1 MIDSKLVLTN
11 VRLASDPTFF
21 PHPTD
26 TTKHRSLVTVIKNHG
41 KNRTTGLE
49 RKPTE
54 YSLTFW
60 GPYAQTCAL
69 YLAKGRAINVEVAP
83 KSYSRETG
91 RVKPTGAKEINRTT
105 TFDVKS
111 FEFSLDSKKEL
122 VKRINT
128 NLATA
133 KAQGRLNPDATIT
146 AEELILVVR
155 PQAYDYNPAVAAQ
168 TGMYGNAKVYIKG
181 AGFLGGGHVA
191 GAAGAVPA
199 GNNDALIAEM
209 QARIDA
215 LKAAIVPAPAAETPV
230 VTPPVA
236 TDTAVAAFPE

>member
-26 TTKHRSLVTVIKNHG
+26 ATKHRALVTVIKNHG
-41 KNRTTGLE
+41 KNKTTGVE

-60 GPYAQTCAL
+60 GSYSQTCAL

-128 NLATA
+128 NLAKA
-133 KAQGRLNPDATIT
+133 KSEGRINPDATIT
-146 AEELILVVR
+146 AEELIEVTR
-155 PQAYDYNPAVAAQ
+155 PQAYNYDAALAAQ
-168 TGMYGNAKVYIKG
+168 TGMYGNARVYIKG
-181 AGFLGGGHVA
+181 QGFLGANTVVA
-191 GAAGAVPA
+191 GAPQAGSN
-199 GNNDALIAEM
+199 GALIAEM
-209 QARIDA
+209 QARISA
-215 LKAAIVPAPAAETPV
+215 LMAADTNVPVPANV
-230 VTPPVA
+230 VAPVA
-236 TDTAVAAFPE
+236 APASEPVVAAFPS

>member
-26 TTKHRSLVTVIKNHG
+26 AKKHRSLVTVIKNHG
-41 KNRTTGLE
+41 KNKTTGLE
-49 RKPTE
+49 RTPTE

-60 GPYAQTCAL
+60 GSYAQTCAL

-91 RVKPTGAKEINRTT
+91 QVKASGAKEINRTT

-128 NLATA
+128 NLAIA

-146 AEELILVVR
+146 AEELINVVR
-155 PQAYDYNPAVAAQ
+155 PQAYDFNMQVASQ

-181 AGFLGGGHVA
+181 QGFLGTVMP
-191 GAAGAVPA
+191 GAAPVSAIPPA
-199 GNNDALIAEM
+199 ADNVMIAEM
-209 QARIDA
+209 EKRIA
-215 LKAAIVPAPAAETPV
+215 VLKAAGGQPAATPV
-230 VTPPVA
+230 P
-236 TDTAVAAFPE
+236 DTSVAAFPS

>member
-41 KNRTTGLE
+41 KKRDGTERT
-49 RKPTE
+49 PTE

-60 GPYAQTCAL
+60 GSYSQTCAL
-69 YLAKGRAINVEVAP
+69 FLHKGRAINVEVVP

-91 RVKPTGAKEINRTT
+91 QVKPTGAKVINRTT

-122 VKRINT
+122 VKRINA
-128 NLATA
+128 NLVKA
-133 KAQGRLNPDATIT
+133 KQEGRINPDATIT
-146 AEELILVVR
+146 AEELILVTR
-155 PQAYDYNPAVAAQ
+155 PQAYDFNMAVAAQ
-168 TGMYGNAKVYIKG
+168 TGMYGNARVYIKG
-181 AGFLGGGHVA
+181 QGFLG
-191 GAAGAVPA
+191 AGAVPGAVPGAVA
-199 GNNDALIAEM
+199 GQAPIAANSDAVIAEL
-209 QARIDA
+209 QKRINDIV
-215 LKAAIVPAPAAETPV
+215 AAGAAAA
-230 VTPPVA
+230 PVA
-236 TDTAVAAFPE
+236 NAPVAVAAFPT